1 MQWIGVATNLVI
13 FARIRWANI
22 WFSFGI
28 FKKWT
33 GTPFRFKK
41 RTGTPFRCV
50 PVQFEPC
57 LTVTVQYPIW
67 RSFLSCL
74 NVLCLISWTS
84 TSSSSTCCSLPIYTL
99 SFYWNCYVYSAVRF
113 FLCSW
118 HWPWLVFWISLLRLT
133 LLTMPRQLRL
143 VRLSLTM
150 DAAHALVR
158 AMIHSRLDYCNSLLA
173 GLLYWPD
180 VLSTVSFTCG
190 CSTCARPAW
199 SCSSVSSHA
208 WHAPLVEFPSA
219 FRVQVMSADI
229 QMSPW
234 SDTWLIV
241 SLLHVLHVSGRPLL
255 RSADANK
262 LLIPRSFRSSG
273 PNAWNGMLAHLRNSD
288 LTLSDFR
295 QLLLK
300 LALFRTVSVQLPSVP
315 LWQSCAFRNMKL
327 TDNETHRRKYTQDKH
342 NKTLEKEEK
351 ESTINTSILK

>member
-1 MQWIGVATNLVI
+1 MAGLLDLTAAFDTVDHATS
-13 FARIRWANI
+13 ATTC
-22 WFSFGI
+22 S
-28 FKKWT
+28 T
-33 GTPFRFKK
+33 
-41 RTGTPFRCV
+41 
-50 PVQFEPC
+50 
-57 LTVTVQYPIW
+57 
-67 RSFLSCL
+67 
-74 NVLCLISWTS
+74 ISDHGCCS
-84 TSSSSTCCSLPIYTL
+84 RSSSSNDSQP
-99 SFYWNCYVYSAVRF
+99 
-113 FLCSW
+113 
-118 HWPWLVFWISLLRLT
+118 
-133 LLTMPRQLRL
+133 
-143 VRLSLTM
+143 
-150 DAAHALVR
+150 
-158 AMIHSRLDYCNSLLA
+158 SRLLQQSAC
-173 GLLYWPD
+173 WPTI
-180 VLSTVSFTCG
+180 LSTVSFTCG

-219 FRVQVMSADI
+219 FHVQVMSADI